1 MKRKRN
7 FSTVRKMVR
16 GVRMV
21 HQDLL
26 RRHPLDP
33 VAERILDCMRG
44 RISPA
49 LQGHFMQL
57 LRSFDEEMQV
67 EMADDLND
75 FAHDHTAHTTGVISA
90 DLILDISYK
99 MIAYEHNILKKGV
112 RSRIDNRGNQNKV
125 RV

>member
-1 MKRKRN
+1 MRRRN
-7 FSTVRKMVR
+7 FSTVRKMTR
-16 GVRMV
+16 GVKLI

-26 RRHPLDP
+26 TEHPLDP

-57 LRSFDEEMQV
+57 LRSFDEDMQI

-75 FAHDHTAHTTGVISA
+75 FSQDHTAHTTGVVSA
-90 DLILDISYK
+90 DIILDLGYK
-99 MIAYEHNILKKGV
+99 MIAFEHNIMKKGE
-112 RSRIDNRGNQNKV
+112 RSKAINKSKKV
-125 RV
+125 KR

>member
-1 MKRKRN
+1 MRRRN
-7 FSTVRKMVR
+7 FSTVRKMTR
-16 GVRMV
+16 GVRLV

-26 RRHPLDP
+26 TEHPLDP

-57 LRSFDEEMQV
+57 LRSFDEDMQI

-75 FAHDHTAHTTGVISA
+75 FSQDHTAHTTGVVSA
-90 DLILDISYK
+90 DIILDLGYK
-99 MIAYEHNILKKGV
+99 LIAFEHNIMKKGE
-112 RSRIDNRGNQNKV
+112 RSKAINKSKKV
-125 RV
+125 KR

>member
-1 MKRKRN
+1 MKRRN
-7 FSTVRKMVR
+7 FSTVRKMTK

-26 RRHPLDP
+26 KQHPLDP

-57 LRSFDEEMQV
+57 LRSFDEEMQI
-67 EMADDLND
+67 EMADDLLD
-75 FAHDHTAHTTGVISA
+75 FSSDHIAHTTGVISA
-90 DLILDISYK
+90 DVILDLGYK
-99 MIAYEHNILKKGV
+99 MIAYEHNILKKKD
-112 RSRIDNRGNQNKV
+112 RSRMRNLDRRTKEQI
-125 RV
+125 

>member
-1 MKRKRN
+1 MRRRN
-7 FSTVRKMVR
+7 FSTVRKMTR
-16 GVRMV
+16 GVKLI

-26 RRHPLDP
+26 TEHPLDP

-57 LRSFDEEMQV
+57 LRSFDEDMQI

-75 FAHDHTAHTTGVISA
+75 FSQDHTAHTTGVVSA
-90 DLILDISYK
+90 DIILDLGYK
-99 MIAYEHNILKKGV
+99 LIAFEHNIMKKGE
-112 RSRIDNRGNQNKV
+112 RSKAINKSKKV
-125 RV
+125 KI

>member
-1 MKRKRN
+1 MKRRN
-7 FSTVRKMVR
+7 FSTVRKMTR
-16 GVRMV
+16 GVKLI

-26 RRHPLDP
+26 TEHPLDP

-57 LRSFDEEMQV
+57 LRSFDEDMQI

-75 FAHDHTAHTTGVISA
+75 FSQDHTAHTTGVVSA
-90 DLILDISYK
+90 DIILDLGYK
-99 MIAYEHNILKKGV
+99 LIAFEHNIMKKGE
-112 RSRIDNRGNQNKV
+112 RSKAINKSKMV
-125 RV
+125 KR

>member
-1 MKRKRN
+1 M
-7 FSTVRKMVR
+7 RKMVR

-44 RISPA
+44 RIS
-49 LQGHFMQL
+49 
-57 LRSFDEEMQV
+57 
-67 EMADDLND
+67 
-75 FAHDHTAHTTGVISA
+75 
-90 DLILDISYK
+90 YK

-112 RSRIDNRGNQNKV
+112 RSRIDNSGNRNKV

>member
-1 MKRKRN
+1 MKRRN
-7 FSTVRKMVR
+7 FSTVRKMTK

-26 RRHPLDP
+26 KQHPLDP

-57 LRSFDEEMQV
+57 LRSFDEGMQI
-67 EMADDLND
+67 EMADDLLD
-75 FAHDHTAHTTGVISA
+75 FSSDHIAHTTGVISA
-90 DLILDISYK
+90 DVILDLGYK
-99 MIAYEHNILKKGV
+99 MIAYEHNILKKKD
-112 RSRIDNRGNQNKV
+112 RSRMRNLDRRTKEQI
-125 RV
+125 

>member
-1 MKRKRN
+1 MRRRN
-7 FSTVRKMVR
+7 FSTVRKMTR
-16 GVRMV
+16 GVKLI

-26 RRHPLDP
+26 TEHPLDP

-57 LRSFDEEMQV
+57 LRSFDEDMQI

-75 FAHDHTAHTTGVISA
+75 FSQDHTAHTTGVVSA
-90 DLILDISYK
+90 DIILDLGYK
-99 MIAYEHNILKKGV
+99 MIAFEHNIMKKGE
-112 RSRIDNRGNQNKV
+112 RSKAINKRKKV
-125 RV
+125 KK

>member
-1 MKRKRN
+1 MKRRN
-7 FSTVRKMVR
+7 FSTVRKMTR
-16 GVRMV
+16 GVRMI

-26 RRHPLDP
+26 MEHPLDP

-67 EMADDLND
+67 EMADDLLD
-75 FAHDHTAHTTGVISA
+75 FSSDHIAHTTGVISA
-90 DLILDISYK
+90 DVILDLGYK
-99 MIAYEHNILKKGV
+99 MIAYEHNILKKKD
-112 RSRIDNRGNQNKV
+112 RSRMRNLDRRTKEQI
-125 RV
+125 

>member
-1 MKRKRN
+1 MRRRN
-7 FSTVRKMVR
+7 FSTVRKMTR

-26 RRHPLDP
+26 KQHPLDP

-57 LRSFDEEMQV
+57 LRSFDEEMQI
-67 EMADDLND
+67 EMADDLLD
-75 FAHDHTAHTTGVISA
+75 FSSDHIAHTTGVISA
-90 DLILDISYK
+90 DVILDLGYK
-99 MIAYEHNILKKGV
+99 MIAYEHNILKKKD
-112 RSRIDNRGNQNKV
+112 RSRMRNLDRRTKEQI
-125 RV
+125 

>member
-7 FSTVRKMVR
+7 FSTVRKMVK

-57 LRSFDEEMQV
+57 LRSFDEEMITRLTRQG
-67 EMADDLND
+67 L
-75 FAHDHTAHTTGVISA
+75 FQQTSFLTSA
-90 DLILDISYK
+90 T
-99 MIAYEHNILKKGV
+99 
-112 RSRIDNRGNQNKV
+112 R
-125 RV
+125 

>member
-1 MKRKRN
+1 MRRRN
-7 FSTVRKMVR
+7 FSTVRKMTR
-16 GVRMV
+16 GVRMI

-26 RRHPLDP
+26 TEHPLDP

-67 EMADDLND
+67 EMADDLLD
-75 FAHDHTAHTTGVISA
+75 FSSDHIAHTTGVISA
-90 DLILDISYK
+90 DVILDLGYK
-99 MIAYEHNILKKGV
+99 MIAYEHNILKKKD
-112 RSRIDNRGNQNKV
+112 RSRMRNLDRRTKEQI
-125 RV
+125 

>member
-1 MKRKRN
+1 MRRRN
-7 FSTVRKMVR
+7 FSTVRKMTR
-16 GVRMV
+16 GVRLV

-26 RRHPLDP
+26 TEHPLDP

-57 LRSFDEEMQV
+57 LRSFDEDMQI

-75 FAHDHTAHTTGVISA
+75 FSQDHTAHTTGVVSA
-90 DLILDISYK
+90 DIILDLGYK
-99 MIAYEHNILKKGV
+99 MIAFEHNIMKKGE
-112 RSRIDNRGNQNKV
+112 RSKAINKSKKV
-125 RV
+125 KK

>member
-1 MKRKRN
+1 MRRRN
-7 FSTVRKMVR
+7 FSTVRKMAR
-16 GVRMV
+16 GVKLI

-26 RRHPLDP
+26 TEHPLDP

-57 LRSFDEEMQV
+57 LRSFDEDMQI

-75 FAHDHTAHTTGVISA
+75 FSQDHTAHTTGVVSA
-90 DLILDISYK
+90 DIILDLGYK
-99 MIAYEHNILKKGV
+99 LIAFEHNIMKKGE
-112 RSRIDNRGNQNKV
+112 RSKAINKSKKV
-125 RV
+125 KK

>member
-1 MKRKRN
+1 MKRRN
-7 FSTVRKMVR
+7 FSTVRKMTK

-26 RRHPLDP
+26 TEHPLDP

-57 LRSFDEEMQV
+57 LRSFDEDMQI

-75 FAHDHTAHTTGVISA
+75 FSQDHTAHTTGVVSA
-90 DLILDISYK
+90 DIILDLGYK
-99 MIAYEHNILKKGV
+99 MIAFEHNILKKGE
-112 RSRIDNRGNQNKV
+112 RSRAINQTGKLKN
-125 RV
+125 

>member
-1 MKRKRN
+1 MKRRN
-7 FSTVRKMVR
+7 FSTVRKMTK

-26 RRHPLDP
+26 KQHPLDP

-57 LRSFDEEMQV
+57 LRSFDEDMQI

-75 FAHDHTAHTTGVISA
+75 FSQDHTAHTTGVVSA
-90 DLILDISYK
+90 DIILDLGYK
-99 MIAYEHNILKKGV
+99 LIAFEHNIMKKGE
-112 RSRIDNRGNQNKV
+112 RSKAINKSKKV
-125 RV
+125 KK

>member
-1 MKRKRN
+1 MKRRN
-7 FSTVRKMVR
+7 FSTVRKMTK
-16 GVRMV
+16 GVRLV

-26 RRHPLDP
+26 TEHPLDP

-57 LRSFDEEMQV
+57 LRSFDEDMQV

-75 FAHDHTAHTTGVISA
+75 FSQDHTAHTTGVVAA
-90 DLILDISYK
+90 DIILDLGYK
-99 MIAYEHNILKKGV
+99 MIAFEHNILKKGE
-112 RSRIDNRGNQNKV
+112 RSRTMNKLNIKH
-125 RV
+125 

>member
-1 MKRKRN
+1 MKRRN
-7 FSTVRKMVR
+7 FSTVRKMTR

-26 RRHPLDP
+26 TEHPLDP

-67 EMADDLND
+67 EMADDLLD
-75 FAHDHTAHTTGVISA
+75 FSSDHIAHTTGVISA
-90 DLILDISYK
+90 DVILDLGYK
-99 MIAYEHNILKKGV
+99 MIAYEHNILKKKD
-112 RSRIDNRGNQNKV
+112 RSRMRNLDRRTKEQI
-125 RV
+125 

>member
-1 MKRKRN
+1 MKRRN
-7 FSTVRKMVR
+7 FSTVRKMTR

-26 RRHPLDP
+26 MEHPLDP

-57 LRSFDEEMQV
+57 LRSFDEEMQI
-67 EMADDLND
+67 EMADDLLD
-75 FAHDHTAHTTGVISA
+75 FSSDHIAHTTGVISA
-90 DLILDISYK
+90 DVILDLGYK
-99 MIAYEHNILKKGV
+99 MIAYEHNILKKKD
-112 RSRIDNRGNQNKV
+112 RSRMRNLDRRTKEQI
-125 RV
+125 

>member
-1 MKRKRN
+1 MKRRN
-7 FSTVRKMVR
+7 FSTVRKMTK

-26 RRHPLDP
+26 KQHPLDP

-67 EMADDLND
+67 EMADDLLD
-75 FAHDHTAHTTGVISA
+75 FSSDHIAHTTGVISA
-90 DLILDISYK
+90 DVILDLGYK
-99 MIAYEHNILKKGV
+99 MIAYEHNILKKKD
-112 RSRIDNRGNQNKV
+112 RSRMRNLDRRTKEQI
-125 RV
+125 

>member
-1 MKRKRN
+1 MKRRN
-7 FSTVRKMVR
+7 FSTVRKMTK

-26 RRHPLDP
+26 KQHPLDP

-57 LRSFDEEMQV
+57 LRSFDVEMQI
-67 EMADDLND
+67 EMADDLLD
-75 FAHDHTAHTTGVISA
+75 FSSDHIAHTTGVISA
-90 DLILDISYK
+90 DVILDLGYK
-99 MIAYEHNILKKGV
+99 MIAYEHNILKKKD
-112 RSRIDNRGNQNKV
+112 RSRMRNLDRRTKEQI
-125 RV
+125 

>member
-1 MKRKRN
+1 MKRRN
-7 FSTVRKMVR
+7 FSTVRKMTK

-26 RRHPLDP
+26 RQHPLDP

-57 LRSFDEEMQV
+57 LRSFDEEMQI
-67 EMADDLND
+67 EMADDLLD
-75 FAHDHTAHTTGVISA
+75 FSKSHTAHTTGVISA
-90 DLILDISYK
+90 DVILDLGYQ
-99 MIAYEHNILKKGV
+99 MIAFEHNILKKSE
-112 RSRIDNRGNQNKV
+112 RSKVLNNV

>member
-1 MKRKRN
+1 MKRRN
-7 FSTVRKMVR
+7 FSTVRKMTK
-16 GVRMV
+16 GVRLV

-26 RRHPLDP
+26 TEHPLDP

-57 LRSFDEEMQV
+57 LRSFDEEMQI
-67 EMADDLND
+67 EMADDLSD
-75 FAHDHTAHTTGVISA
+75 FSQDHTAHTTGVVAA
-90 DLILDISYK
+90 DIILDLGYK
-99 MIAYEHNILKKGV
+99 MIAFEHNILKKGE
-112 RSRIDNRGNQNKV
+112 RSKVINNV

>member
-1 MKRKRN
+1 MRRRN
-7 FSTVRKMVR
+7 FSTVRKMTR
-16 GVRMV
+16 GVKLI

-26 RRHPLDP
+26 TEHPLDP

-57 LRSFDEEMQV
+57 LRSFDEDMQI

-75 FAHDHTAHTTGVISA
+75 FSQDHTAHTTGVVSA
-90 DLILDISYK
+90 DIILDLGYK
-99 MIAYEHNILKKGV
+99 LIAFEHNIMKKGE
-112 RSRIDNRGNQNKV
+112 RSKAINKSKKV
-125 RV
+125 KR